1 MLLPP
6 DTVEYFKNNSYRLAP
21 VSSVYPRKISRK
33 ETRGI
38 LALDWRLGLRFW
50 AQSSLKHGSAIS
62 YLYDLELSSLQCD
75 RIQHQFH
82 RKHTLTMP

>member
-1 MLLPP
+1 VLLPP

-38 LALDWRLGLRFW
+38 LALDWRLGLRF
-50 AQSSLKHGSAIS
+50 
-62 YLYDLELSSLQCD
+62 
-75 RIQHQFH
+75 
-82 RKHTLTMP
+82 